1 MKIIGELRVMLKLI
15 DDVRNNTG
23 NVLTGNFGI
32 TLCVDEE
39 RIDELMQV
47 ADKMR
52 DETRSAEIIMR

>member
-1 MKIIGELRVMLKLI
+1 MMLKLI